1 MAILIFFAIHW
12 YSSLFFQSFF
22 HHRYAAHKH
31 FTMSRGWEKFFFIC
45 CFITQGSSY
54 ISAYAYGMMHRL
66 HHVHTDTE
74 EDPHSPANHP
84 NFWRMMLETRNSYF
98 SIYCGKTLVDEKIK
112 KDIPRWDAFDRFAH
126 NWITRVSWMMIY
138 TAIYIWLATAWWQF
152 LLLPFT
158 IIMGTLQGAVVNWWA
173 HKFGYRN
180 FETEDTSRNIIPLDI
195 FFWGESYHNNH
206 HKFPG
211 RPNNSVKWYEFDSIY
226 AVELLL
232 HKMKV
237 IEICSAK
244 NKKAVIAP
252 AA

>member
-1 MAILIFFAIHW
+1 MAIFIFFAIHW
-12 YSSLFFQSFF
+12 YGSLFFQSFF

-74 EDPHSPANHP
+74 DDPHSPTNHP

-98 SIYCGKTLVDEKIK
+98 SIYCGKTLVEDKIK
-112 KDIPRWDAFDRFAH
+112 KDIPQWHAFDKFAH

-180 FETEDTSRNIIPLDI
+180 FETEDTSRNIIPFDI

-244 NKKAVIAP
+244 NKKAVIVP
-252 AA
+252 AV